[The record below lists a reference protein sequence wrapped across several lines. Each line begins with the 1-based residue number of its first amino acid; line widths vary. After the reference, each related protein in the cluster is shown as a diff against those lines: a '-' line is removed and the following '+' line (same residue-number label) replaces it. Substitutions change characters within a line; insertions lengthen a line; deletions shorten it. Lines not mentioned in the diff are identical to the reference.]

1 MKLILCVDE
10 NLGYSFNHRR
20 QSRDKKMR
28 EHMLGILRKEDAGLF
43 MNDYS
48 ESSFVKDGVFTEDEM
63 RGRAA
68 EPSLAGDA
76 FLSRADEE
84 NGWAF
89 VENTD
94 ITEYLDKVDE
104 IILYE
109 WNRLY
114 LSDLRLPDGYLKKFR
129 KLSEEKIR
137 GSSHD
142 SISCSRFQ
150 RRS

>member
-1 MKLILCVDE
+1 
-10 NLGYSFNHRR
+10 
-20 QSRDKKMR
+20 
-28 EHMLGILRKEDAGLF
+28 MLGILRKEDAELF
-43 MNDYS
+43 MNSYS
-48 ESSFVKDGVFTEDEM
+48 ESSLIKDEVFTEDELRYRM
-63 RGRAA
+63 E
-68 EPSLAGDA
+68 EPSSPGNSFLA
-76 FLSRADEE
+76 RAEEE

-94 ITEYLDKVDE
+94 ITEYLDKIDE

-114 LSDLRLPDGYLKKFR
+114 LSDLRLPAGYLKKFR

-142 SISCSRFQ
+142 SISCSRLL

>member
-1 MKLILCVDE
+1 
-10 NLGYSFNHRR
+10 
-20 QSRDKKMR
+20 
-28 EHMLGILRKEDAGLF
+28 MLGILRKEDAGLF
-43 MNDYS
+43 MNAYS
-48 ESSFVKDGVFTEDEM
+48 ESSLIKDGVFTESEL
-63 RGRAA
+63 RYRTK
-68 EPSLAGDA
+68 EPSSAGDA
-76 FLSRADEE
+76 FLARAEEE

-94 ITEYLDKVDE
+94 ITDYLDKVDE

-114 LSDLRLPDGYLKKFR
+114 LSDLRLPRGFLKKFR

-142 SISCSRFQ
+142 SISCSRLL